1 MGQSMDDVYTDSTK
15 LAVRIAV
22 FLVKPYQT
30 GFFKETLFGPPS
42 TLMLQQSLGTA
53 KARELV

>member
-1 MGQSMDDVYTDSTK
+1 MDDVYTDSTK